1 MKRLVFAISVV
12 AAAFFL
18 LPNSVFAQQQRRP
31 NVLFEQQCATC
42 HGNPNVE
49 RTPDPAVLRRMT
61 AQRIYDALTTGPM
74 SVQAQDLTD
83 IEKRRVAEYLTE
95 QKIVAAEIA
104 EAEHMPNPCPA
115 NQKIADPSAI
125 ASWNGWGVDVVNT
138 RFQPER
144 TARLSS
150 DAVPRLKLKWAFGLP
165 GATAV
170 YGQPTPVGG
179 FVFVA
184 SDTGYVY
191 ALDANSGCVHWSF
204 HAQSG
209 VRNAITVGPISG
221 RAGAYAAYFGDMR
234 ANVYA
239 VDANTGALM
248 WKVLVEDHPLA
259 RITGSPKLYGDRL
272 YVPVSSWEESG
283 AGTLTYACCT
293 FRGSIVALDVTN
305 GRQIWKTYTI
315 AEAPKPTRKNS
326 VGTQLWG
333 PAGGAIWSSPT
344 IDTKRNAIYVT
355 SGNSYTSPAA
365 KTTDSLIAFSMDTGQ
380 ILWSAQ
386 ATADDAWIAGC
397 APMNAQQQAAPS
409 AFNRSEN
416 CPDDLGP
423 DSDFAA
429 SPILLPLPDGR
440 DVLIVGQKNGTVGAR
455 DPEKQGTVIW
465 NTNVASKPPLPQGE
479 IVWGGAADGQYVYF
493 GLDSGGIVSLR
504 LTDGQRHWY
513 ISITPSIPQRRSNSA
528 AVTTIPGAVFSGG
541 WDGVVRAF
549 SSEDG
554 KLLWQFDTIR
564 EFETINRVSAKGGS
578 MGGPGPTIAD
588 GKLFVSSGYIGV
600 QNGLPGNVL
609 LAFDIE

>member
-1 MKRLVFAISVV
+1 
-12 AAAFFL
+12 
-18 LPNSVFAQQQRRP
+18 
-31 NVLFEQQCATC
+31 
-42 HGNPNVE
+42 
-49 RTPDPAVLRRMT
+49 MT

-74 SVQAQDLTD
+74 SIQAKDLTD
-83 IEKRRVAEYLTE
+83 LEKRRIAEYLTE
-95 QKIVAAEIA
+95 QKIVAAELA

-115 NQKIADPSAI
+115 NQKIGDPSAA
-125 ASWNGWGVDVVNT
+125 ASWNGWGVDLVNT
-138 RFQPER
+138 RFQPESA
-144 TARLSS
+144 ARLSK
-150 DAVPRLKLKWAFGLP
+150 DVLPRLKLKWAFGLP

-191 ALDANSGCVHWSF
+191 ALDAKSGCVHWSF

-209 VRNAITVGPISG
+209 VRNAISVGPISG

-239 VDANTGALM
+239 VDVNTGALI

-259 RITGSPKLYGDRL
+259 RITGTSKLYGNRL

-283 AGTLTYACCT
+283 AGTATYPCCT
-293 FRGSIVALDVTN
+293 FRGSLVALDATN

-326 VGTQLWG
+326 IGTQLWG

-355 SGNSYTSPAA
+355 SGNAYTSPAA
-365 KTTDSLIAFSMDTGQ
+365 KTTDSLIAFNMDTGR

-397 APMNAQQQAAPS
+397 APMNAQQQAAAS
-409 AFNRSEN
+409 AFRRSEN

-429 SPILLPLPDGR
+429 SPILLTLPDGR

-455 DPEKQGTVIW
+455 DPEKQGAVLW
-465 NTNVASKPPLPQGE
+465 NTNVASRPPLPQGE

-493 GLDSGGIVSLR
+493 GLDSGGVISLR
-504 LTDGQRHWY
+504 LTDGQRHWFTT
-513 ISITPSIPQRRSNSA
+513 IMPAIPERQSNSA
-528 AVTTIPGAVFSGG
+528 AVTAIPGAVFAGG

-549 SSEDG
+549 SSDDG
-554 KLLWQFDTIR
+554 SVVWQFNTIR
-564 EFETINRVSAKGGS
+564 DFETINRVSAKGGS

-588 GKLFVSSGYIGV
+588 GRLFVSSGYIGV

-609 LAFDIE
+609 LAFEVE